1 MKISLVV
8 AVAKNGVIGKDND
21 LPWHLPDDMK
31 FFMQTTK
38 GHYVILGRKN
48 YDSLPPRY
56 KPLPQRTNVVVTR
69 QHDFSAPDCLVV
81 HSVEQALQVADE
93 NHEEE
98 AMVIGGAAIY
108 ALSMPYA
115 HRLYITE
122 IDAVVNGDVYFPE
135 YDKTIWREVSRTH
148 HPKDTRHMY
157 AFDIVVYDRIN
168 VDTVKSFQK

>member
-31 FFMQTTK
+31 FFMETTK
-38 GHYVILGRKN
+38 GHHVILGRKN
-48 YDSLPPRY
+48 YDSLPPKY

-69 QHDFSAPDCLVV
+69 QKDFSAPGCLVV
-81 HSVEQALQVADE
+81 HSVEHALQIAAE
-93 NHEEE
+93 NSEKE

-108 ALSMPYA
+108 TLSMPYA

-122 IDAVVNGDVYFPE
+122 IDAVVNGDVYFPGF
-135 YDKTIWREVSRTH
+135 DKATWKEVSRTH
-148 HPKDTRHMY
+148 HPRDARHAY
-157 AFDIVVYDRIN
+157 AFDIVVYERIN
-168 VDTVKSFQK
+168 LNTVKSFKK